1 MRKERISETIGNIS
15 PKYIAEASNVNR
27 ESKSFGYRL
36 LLRYGAAAACFA
48 LVAVFAFGIFQGGI
62 FGSDNRH
69 ISLENGGSIT
79 FVRSGSKIGLNDLAY
94 RIEVRELTEDEVA
107 DIFGGLPVSG
117 HVILNAD
124 DGSVLGIEGRIGESK
139 LIISAPGVN
148 LVCAV
153 VQGSERRSEVDGV
166 SVNAGYFV
174 NDANEIYYASF
185 SLGES
190 LVYIEHSGIKIESK
204 ATMSEISEAI
214 QSLVRNGD
222 IDLNKL
228 S

>member
-1 MRKERISETIGNIS
+1 MRKERISEAIGNIS
-15 PKYIAEASNVNR
+15 PKYIAEASNVNK
-27 ESKSFGYRL
+27 EAKSFGYRL

-48 LVAVFAFGIFQGGI
+48 LAAVFAFGIFGT
-62 FGSDNRH
+62 DNRH
-69 ISLENGGSIT
+69 IALENGGSIT

-94 RIEVRELTEDEVA
+94 RIEVRELTENEVA
-107 DIFGGLPVSG
+107 DMFGGLTVSG

-124 DGSVLGIEGRIGESK
+124 DGSVLGIEGRIGEAK
-139 LIISAPGVN
+139 LIVSAPGVN

-153 VQGSERRSEVDGV
+153 VEGSERRSEVDGV

-190 LVYIEHSGIKIESK
+190 LVYIEHSGSKNESK

-214 QSLVRNGD
+214 QNLIQNGD